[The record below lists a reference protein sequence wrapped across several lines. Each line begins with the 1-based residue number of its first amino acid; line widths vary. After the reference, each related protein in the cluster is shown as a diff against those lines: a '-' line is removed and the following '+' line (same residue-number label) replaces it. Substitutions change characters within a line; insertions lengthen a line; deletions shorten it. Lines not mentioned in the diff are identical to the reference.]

1 MKYTERWTIQA
12 LRGGGGPA
20 RPFPL
25 VQAQGAPGPLRLVG
39 ALNLG
44 TP

>member
-1 MKYTERWTIQA
+1 MKYTRRWTVRA
-12 LRGGGGPA
+12 LSGGGGPA
-20 RPFPL
+20 RPFAL
-25 VQAQGAPGPLRLVG
+25 VQAQGAPDPLRLVG